1 MSIWGNLV
9 GGFIGFSFAGPI
21 GALIG
26 SVIGGKISSARRG
39 GFQQSFAQSQQ
50 IFAISLV
57 ILTAKLA
64 KADGHVSKEELIA
77 IKQKLKVPDNEIDQV
92 GKIFNKAKEDSLGYE
107 PYAKQIAQ
115 IYQNKPAVLDEVI
128 NILFYIAEADGK
140 VSNSE
145 LAMIKNIAQ
154 IFNLT
159 DIQFEG
165 IKESRKGSDKLNPY
179 IVLGCTSKD
188 DFATIRKK
196 YLQLSKEHH
205 PDALISKGV
214 PKEVIEEKEDGDYL
228 DIGFNGTLGWGSNWG
243 GGGAG
248 NYYAN
253 IDVSQLD
260 ITGTGAWELYAHN
273 SAFSV
278 SSFSM
283 DVVLNNLN
291 MPAPA
296 TLALLAVAGFTTRR
310 RRS

>member
-26 SVIGGKISSARRG
+26 SIIGGKISSARRG
-39 GFQQSFAQSQQ
+39 GFQQNVAQSQQ

-64 KADGHVSKEELIA
+64 KADGQVSKEELIA
-77 IKQKLKVPDNEIDQV
+77 IKEKLKVPDHEIDQV

-179 IVLGCTSKD
+179 IVLGCTSND

-214 PKEVIEEKEDGDYL
+214 PKEVIEESKKKMRA
-228 DIGFNGTLGWGSNWG
+228 I
-243 GGGAG
+243 
-248 NYYAN
+248 
-253 IDVSQLD
+253 
-260 ITGTGAWELYAHN
+260 N
-273 SAFSV
+273 SAFDKIEKMQS
-278 SSFSM
+278 
-283 DVVLNNLN
+283 
-291 MPAPA
+291 
-296 TLALLAVAGFTTRR
+296 
-310 RRS
+310 

>member
-26 SVIGGKISSARRG
+26 SIIGGKISSARRG
-39 GFQQSFAQSQQ
+39 GFQQNFAQSQQ

-64 KADGHVSKEELIA
+64 KADGQVSKEELIA
-77 IKQKLKVPDNEIDQV
+77 IKEKLKVPDHEIDQV

-128 NILFYIAEADGK
+128 NILFYIAESDGK

-179 IVLGCTSKD
+179 IVLGCTSND

-214 PKEVIEEKEDGDYL
+214 PEEVIEESKKKMRA
-228 DIGFNGTLGWGSNWG
+228 I
-243 GGGAG
+243 
-248 NYYAN
+248 
-253 IDVSQLD
+253 
-260 ITGTGAWELYAHN
+260 N
-273 SAFSV
+273 SAFDKIEKMQS
-278 SSFSM
+278 
-283 DVVLNNLN
+283 
-291 MPAPA
+291 
-296 TLALLAVAGFTTRR
+296 
-310 RRS
+310 

>member
-26 SVIGGKISSARRG
+26 SIIGGKISSARRG
-39 GFQQSFAQSQQ
+39 GFQQSFVQSQQ
-50 IFAISLV
+50 IFVISLV

-64 KADGHVSKEELIA
+64 KADGQVSKEELLA
-77 IKQKLKVPDNEIDQV
+77 IKNKLKIPDHEIDQV

-128 NILFYIAEADGK
+128 NILFYIAESDGK

-159 DIQFEG
+159 DIQFGG

-179 IVLGCTSKD
+179 IVLGCTSND

-214 PKEVIEEKEDGDYL
+214 PNEVIEESKKKMRA
-228 DIGFNGTLGWGSNWG
+228 I
-243 GGGAG
+243 
-248 NYYAN
+248 
-253 IDVSQLD
+253 
-260 ITGTGAWELYAHN
+260 N
-273 SAFSV
+273 SAFDKIER
-278 SSFSM
+278 M
-283 DVVLNNLN
+283 Q
-291 MPAPA
+291 
-296 TLALLAVAGFTTRR
+296 T
-310 RRS
+310 

>member
-26 SVIGGKISSARRG
+26 SIIGGKISSARRG

-64 KADGHVSKEELIA
+64 KADGHVSKEELVA
-77 IKQKLKVPDNEIDQV
+77 IKQKLKVPDNQIDQV

-115 IYQNKPAVLDEVI
+115 IYRNNPAVLDEVI

-140 VSNSE
+140 VSKSE
-145 LAMIKNIAQ
+145 LTMIRNIAT
-154 IFNLT
+154 IFGLS

-179 IVLGCTSKD
+179 VVLGCTSNYV
-188 DFATIRKK
+188 FANIRKK
-196 YLQLSKEHH
+196 YLQL
-205 PDALISKGV
+205 
-214 PKEVIEEKEDGDYL
+214 
-228 DIGFNGTLGWGSNWG
+228 
-243 GGGAG
+243 
-248 NYYAN
+248 
-253 IDVSQLD
+253 
-260 ITGTGAWELYAHN
+260 
-273 SAFSV
+273 
-278 SSFSM
+278 
-283 DVVLNNLN
+283 
-291 MPAPA
+291 
-296 TLALLAVAGFTTRR
+296 
-310 RRS
+310 